1 MAYLAISVQAVGKSF
16 SRHRRASARQAME
29 EMLRAPFHKA
39 KAPEDPYSEGFW
51 ALRDVSF
58 EVGDGEVVGIV
69 GRNGAGKS
77 VLLKLLSRVTRPT
90 RGRIEIRGRV
100 APLLEVGTG
109 FQPDLTGRENIYLNG
124 VILGMR
130 RAEVHRRVDEIVA
143 FADIGDFLDTPIK
156 HYSSGM
162 RMRLA
167 FAVAAH
173 LDRDIFLLDE
183 VLAVGDSDFQSKCLD
198 RLQVL
203 ARDGRT
209 VLMVSHGEEQI
220 ERFCSR
226 AILFDQGRLIAS
238 GSPAEIALR
247 YNEIRAAAP
256 RR

>member
-1 MAYLAISVQAVGKSF
+1 MPHTAISVQSVGKSF
-16 SRHRRASARQAME
+16 SLRHRGASARQAIE
-29 EMLRAPFHKA
+29 SALRAPFRKSE
-39 KAPEDPYSEGFW
+39 PTEDPYGEGFW

-58 EVGDGEVVGIV
+58 EIAAGEVVGVV

-77 VLLKLLSRVTRPT
+77 VLLKLISRVTRPT
-90 RGRIEIRGRV
+90 LGRIEIRGSV

-109 FQPDLTGRENIYLNG
+109 FHPDLTGRENIYLNG

-143 FADIGDFLDTPIK
+143 FADVGDFLDTPIK
-156 HYSSGM
+156 RFSSGM

-183 VLAVGDSDFQSKCLD
+183 VLAVGDTDFQAKCQTRLLD
-198 RLQVL
+198 L
-203 ARDGRT
+203 AAQGRT
-209 VLMVSHGEEQI
+209 VLMVSHGDAI

-226 AILFDQGRLIAS
+226 AILFDHGELIAT
-238 GSPAEIALR
+238 GRPAEITKR
-247 YNEIRAAAP
+247 YNAIRSAAAS
-256 RR
+256 R